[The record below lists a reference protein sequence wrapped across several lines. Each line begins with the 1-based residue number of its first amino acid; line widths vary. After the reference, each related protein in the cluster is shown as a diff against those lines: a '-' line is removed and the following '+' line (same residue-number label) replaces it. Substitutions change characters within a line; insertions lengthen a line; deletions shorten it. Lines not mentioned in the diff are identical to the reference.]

1 MLIAVCL
8 AGQKL
13 GGRAMR
19 QYVAG
24 VLVLGLLAGCTADW
38 DSSRTSAKGLALRS
52 SRPETAN
59 LQDHRSDPAAAARIG
74 ARSARGFASLA
85 DRGELLAYAMPR
97 DQRLAQKPGA
107 AYQVRLS
114 EEHAFNAAHE
124 GGRIVVPLPDGGSA
138 ALTYERHVEHPD
150 GNWSWIGRD
159 ENGADA
165 VITFGEKAAFGSIP
179 QSDGESWRLTTA
191 AGRSWLAKNDR
202 NRIAAMGSGK
212 RASTDALVPPDAAGD
227 ASQSESPGAHSN
239 ITMVATDEALAAVT
253 VDVLVGY
260 TNGLAAALGGQSQ
273 AVTRI
278 NNLVDITNQAYANS
292 GVNAT
297 VRLVGAQQVTYPDAT
312 DNGVALEEVS
322 GQTQTGPTTPS
333 PAFAA
338 LRAARDTLSADL
350 VVLLRDFQSPEN
362 NGCGIAWLI
371 GSGQTGIEQADAPY
385 GYSVV
390 SDGSDMD
397 GGDTF
402 FCRDESFAH
411 EIGHNMGQAHNAE
424 NSTSSGVHSYSYGY
438 RETFSTGFYT
448 IMAYALTGANQ
459 TGIRYFANPNVTF
472 NGRPTGSATADNVR
486 SMNQVLATVAS
497 FRGAAGTPQARND
510 VNGDGKS
517 DLLWSNPGTGQ
528 FVHWLMNGSTF
539 SSTGVFPVDGAYDA
553 IGAGDIDG
561 NGLTDIIWRHRSNGL
576 VYAWM
581 RSAAGYSVQYIT
593 TTPAPWTLVG
603 LGDVNGD
610 GKADMLW
617 SNPSAGLFIHW
628 LMNGWGIAGSGSF
641 GVDGNY
647 DVIGTGDIDGNGL
660 TDIIWRHRSNGL
672 VYAWMRSA
680 SGYSVQ
686 YITTTPA
693 PWTLV
698 GVGDVNRDGKADL
711 LWSNPGAGSFIHW
724 LMNGWG
730 IAGTAAFSV
739 DGNYDVTSSG
749 DLDGNGAVD
758 LVWRHRSNGLIYA
771 WMSNGST
778 YSVQY
783 IYTLSGWTMLK

>member
-1 MLIAVCL
+1 MDIVIF
-8 AGQKL
+8 
-13 GGRAMR
+13 RF
-19 QYVAG
+19 VATVTVMG
-24 VLVLGLLAGCTADW
+24 MLAGCTADW
-38 DSSRTSAKGLALRS
+38 DSRQGRLSAKSGLQTAGQA
-52 SRPETAN
+52 SRAGMLPRVAKS
-59 LQDHRSDPAAAARIG
+59 HAAG
-74 ARSARGFASLA
+74 DFASLP
-85 DRGELLAYAMPR
+85 DRGEL
-97 DQRLAQKPGA
+97 A
-107 AYQVRLS
+107 AYDGAIKPRISGAYTAYPVRLS
-114 EEHAFNAAHE
+114 EEHALNAARP
-124 GGRIVVPLPDGGSA
+124 GGHLWVRAPNGEAIDLV
-138 ALTYERHVEHPD
+138 YERHVEHPD
-150 GNWSWIGRD
+150 GNWTWIGRD
-159 ENGADA
+159 AKGADA
-165 VITFGEKAAFGSIP
+165 VITFGEEAAFGTIP
-179 QSDGESWRLTTA
+179 QADDNTLRLTI
-191 AGRSWLAKNDR
+191 AGGQSWL
-202 NRIAAMGSGK
+202 
-212 RASTDALVPPDAAGD
+212 
-227 ASQSESPGAHSN
+227 
-239 ITMVATDEALAAVT
+239 VATDRSKLGDIDRAVTRSGQPDYLIPPKMAADAALDKASSVASAQTLPATAIAPAAVT
-253 VDVLVGY
+253 TVDVVVGY

-292 GVNAT
+292 GVNAAA
-297 VRLVGAQQVTYPDAT
+297 RLIGTQQVTYPDAT
-312 DNGVALEEVS
+312 DNGVALREVS
-322 GQTQTGPTTPS
+322 GQTETGPTTPN
-333 PAFAA
+333 PAFAS
-338 LRAARDTLSADL
+338 LRAARDTLNADL

-390 SDGSDMD
+390 SDGSDVD

-411 EIGHNMGQAHNAE
+411 ELGHNMGQAHNAE

-448 IMAYALTGANQ
+448 IMAYALTGGNQ
-459 TGIRYFANPNVTF
+459 AGIRYFANPNVTF

-486 SMNQVLATVAS
+486 SMNQVLPTVAS
-497 FRGAAGTPQARND
+497 FRGSSVMSKVRND

-517 DLLWSNPGTGQ
+517 DLLWNNPGTGQ

-539 SSTGVFPVDGAYDA
+539 SSTGIFPVDGAYDA

-581 RSAAGYSVQYIT
+581 NSAAGYSVQYIT

-603 LGDVNGD
+603 MGDVNGD
-610 GKADMLW
+610 GKEDMLW
-617 SNPSAGLFIHW
+617 SNPGAGLFVHW
-628 LMNGWGIAGSGSF
+628 LMSGWAIAVSSSF

-711 LWSNPGAGSFIHW
+711 LWSNPGAGLFIHW
-724 LMNGWG
+724 LMNGWS
-730 IAGTAAFSV
+730 IAGTASFNV
-739 DGNYDVTSSG
+739 DGGYDVTSSG

-771 WMSNGST
+771 WMGNGST

-783 IYTLSGWTMLK
+783 VYTLTGWNMLK

>member
-1 MLIAVCL
+1 
-8 AGQKL
+8 
-13 GGRAMR
+13 MR

-38 DSSRTSAKGLALRS
+38 DSSRTLAKGLALRS
-52 SRPETAN
+52 SRPETAS
-59 LQDHRSDPAAAARIG
+59 LQDHRSDPGAARIG

-97 DQRLAQKPGA
+97 DQRLAQKSGTA
-107 AYQVRLS
+107 FQVRLS
-114 EEHAFNAAHE
+114 EAHAFNATHE

-159 ENGADA
+159 ENGTDA
-165 VITFGEKAAFGSIP
+165 VLTFGEKAAFGSIP

-191 AGRSWLAKNDR
+191 AGRSWLTKNDR

-212 RASTDALVPPDAAGD
+212 RASTDALIPPDAAGD
-227 ASQSESPGAHSN
+227 ASQTESPGAHSN

-273 AVTRI
+273 ALTRI
-278 NNLVDITNQAYANS
+278 NNLVDVTNQAYANS

-297 VRLVGAQQVTYPDAT
+297 VRLVGTQQVTYPDAT

-322 GQTQTGPTTPS
+322 GQTQTGPRTPH
-333 PAFAA
+333 PAFAS

-390 SDGSDMD
+390 SDGSDVD

-472 NGRPTGSATADNVR
+472 NGRPTGSANADNVR
-486 SMNQVLATVAS
+486 SMNQILPVVAA
-497 FRGAAGTPQARND
+497 FRSSGSNGENLSHLPRSAD
-510 VNGDGKS
+510 INGDGLS
-517 DLLWSNPGTGQ
+517 DLLWTNQGTLCIWYMNGAQ
-528 FVHWLMNGSTF
+528 RTASSCPASAGAGYEIVAIGDFNGDHRDDLIWSNGSTVQGWLNNQAGGF
-539 SSTGVFPVDGAYDA
+539 TITPALATVSGGWAPKNAADINKDGRADLLWANQGTLCVWYMNGMSMQSMACPDTAGAGYTISA
-553 IGAGDIDG
+553 IGDF
-561 NGLTDIIWRHRSNGL
+561 
-576 VYAWM
+576 
-581 RSAAGYSVQYIT
+581 
-593 TTPAPWTLVG
+593 
-603 LGDVNGD
+603 NGD
-610 GKADMLW
+610 LA
-617 SNPSAGLFIHW
+617 
-628 LMNGWGIAGSGSF
+628 
-641 GVDGNY
+641 
-647 DVIGTGDIDGNGL
+647 
-660 TDIIWRHRSNGL
+660 
-672 VYAWMRSA
+672 
-680 SGYSVQ
+680 
-686 YITTTPA
+686 
-693 PWTLV
+693 
-698 GVGDVNRDGKADL
+698 ADL
-711 LWSNPGAGSFIHW
+711 LWSNGSMVQAWLNNGSGTFSKVNNFATLTGDGWEPKATIDVDGDAKSDILWSNQGTLCIWYMNGLSLRSAACPGTAGAGFR
-724 LMNGWG
+724 
-730 IAGTAAFSV
+730 IAGV
-739 DGNYDVTSSG
+739 GYYDNNPVG
-749 DLDGNGAVD
+749 DVVWTNGANIKTWLNSWSGFFWEYRD
-758 LVWRHRSNGLIYA
+758 SADY
-771 WMSNGST
+771 GS
-778 YSVQY
+778 
-783 IYTLSGWTMLK
+783 WKPH

>member
-1 MLIAVCL
+1 
-8 AGQKL
+8 
-13 GGRAMR
+13 MR

-52 SRPETAN
+52 SRPETAS
-59 LQDHRSDPAAAARIG
+59 LQDRRSDSAAARIG
-74 ARSARGFASLA
+74 ARGARGFASLT

-97 DQRLAQKPGA
+97 DQRLAQKPGTA
-107 AYQVRLS
+107 FQVRLS

-159 ENGADA
+159 ENGTDA
-165 VITFGEKAAFGSIP
+165 VITFGEKAAFGTIP
-179 QSDGESWRLTTA
+179 QSDGESWRLTMA
-191 AGRSWLAKNDR
+191 SGRSWLTKNDR

-212 RASTDALVPPDAAGD
+212 RASTDALVPPDVAGD
-227 ASQSESPGAHSN
+227 VSQSESPGAHSN
-239 ITMVATDEALAAVT
+239 VTMMASDGALAAVT

-278 NNLVDITNQAYANS
+278 NNLIDITNQAYTNS

-297 VRLVGAQQVTYPDAT
+297 VRLVGTQQVTYPDAT

-322 GQTQTGPTTPS
+322 GQTQTGPTTPN

-338 LRAARDTLSADL
+338 LRAARDTLRADL

-390 SDGSDMD
+390 SDGSDLD

-459 TGIRYFANPNVTF
+459 TGIRYFANPNITF
-472 NGRPTGSATADNVR
+472 NGRPTGVANVSDNTR
-486 SMNQVLATVAS
+486 SMNQTMPIVAT
-497 FRGAAGTPQARND
+497 FRGSKKKTRYD
-510 VNGDGKS
+510 VDGDGKS
-517 DLLWSNPGTGQ
+517 DLLWSKPSGNQ
-528 FVHWLMNGSTF
+528 FAYWLMNGAAIASARSFTAN
-539 SSTGVFPVDGAYDA
+539 GAYQA
-553 IGAGDIDG
+553 IGA
-561 NGLTDIIWRHRSNGL
+561 
-576 VYAWM
+576 
-581 RSAAGYSVQYIT
+581 
-593 TTPAPWTLVG
+593 
-603 LGDVNGD
+603 
-610 GKADMLW
+610 
-617 SNPSAGLFIHW
+617 
-628 LMNGWGIAGSGSF
+628 
-641 GVDGNY
+641 
-647 DVIGTGDIDGNGL
+647 
-660 TDIIWRHRSNGL
+660 
-672 VYAWMRSA
+672 
-680 SGYSVQ
+680 
-686 YITTTPA
+686 
-693 PWTLV
+693 
-698 GVGDVNRDGKADL
+698 
-711 LWSNPGAGSFIHW
+711 
-724 LMNGWG
+724 
-730 IAGTAAFSV
+730 
-739 DGNYDVTSSG
+739 G
-749 DLDGNGAVD
+749 DLDGNGRVDVLWRNATGQTYVWLSQSTGEFVSSFIANVPSNWKFIGAEDGDGDGDADLFWSDPSSGRMARWSMDGQTITASKVVAVSSSLSAIAIGD
-758 LVWRHRSNGLIYA
+758 LDGNKLADIVWRDTDGSASVWLT
-771 WMSNGST
+771 NGSGGFVNQPIVNINSSWT
-778 YSVQY
+778 CLGTGDVNADGMSDLLWRRQSTGQFAHWIMNGSAISSSATFSAGSTLNAIGSGDMNGDGRVDVIWRDDAGKVY
-783 IYTLSGWTMLK
+783 IWVGLSSGGYASQLIVTLNGWSLIR